1 MRLGRTS
8 TYSDAFT
15 LVETAFAAA
24 LVAVFFAA
32 LFLINSQCLYFVN
45 CSREILCASGILQTR
60 MEQLRNCHW
69 SQVTASDG
77 SYISGSNVLGTA
89 PPGAG
94 ILGSVTEVITV
105 DKYPKPSPSASPS
118 PTPPIQVTRASNGA
132 VTVNQQNTSVSGGD
146 MAFITI
152 QLTWTTA
159 PGARSRSV
167 MLSTIWAENTR

>member
-15 LVETAFAAA
+15 LVETAFSAA

-69 SQVTASDG
+69 SQVTASNG
-77 SYISGSNVLGTA
+77 AYIASNSVLGTA
-89 PPGAG
+89 ASGSSNLGAT
-94 ILGSVTEVITV
+94 TEVIKIDSYPTPTNTPITV
-105 DKYPKPSPSASPS
+105 TRTNGAVPS
-118 PTPPIQVTRASNGA
+118 PTPGSAAIAN
-132 VTVNQQNTSVSGGD
+132 GD
-146 MAFITI
+146 MATITI